1 MEIQSSIS
9 LYFIENVHMYIH
21 IVHEYIF
28 TFKNI
33 EGLRV
38 SIPVYSEIVC
48 IIVYKKWTKF
58 LAPLKYHQKL
68 NVNFPCKCSLTAQNV
83 FTCSAWRHV
92 LVLYTVAIVKIFF
105 YCWLWATIG
114 RCYTTLSRFFCVHVQ
129 CSLSFSILKFAHHDV
144 STCYTCSFLSICASK
159 GKVWK
164 SITCNLSV
172 KK

>member
-1 MEIQSSIS
+1 MQHKSLKLIKDQYSWEMEIQSSIS

-33 EGLRV
+33 EGLQV

-105 YCWLWATIG
+105 IVGYEQQWVDVTQLCLG
-114 RCYTTLSRFFCVHVQ
+114 FFFFLYMMLVFLYPQV
-129 CSLSFSILKFAHHDV
+129 CSSWRL
-144 STCYTCSFLSICASK
+144 
-159 GKVWK
+159 
-164 SITCNLSV
+164 NLL
-172 KK
+172 

>member
-1 MEIQSSIS
+1 MQHKSLKLIKDQYSWEMEIQSSIS

-58 LAPLKYHQKL
+58 LAPLKYMYHQKL

-105 YCWLWATIG
+105 IVGYE
-114 RCYTTLSRFFCVHVQ
+114 Q
-129 CSLSFSILKFAHHDV
+129 Q
-144 STCYTCSFLSICASK
+144 
-159 GKVWK
+159 
-164 SITCNLSV
+164 
-172 KK
+172 